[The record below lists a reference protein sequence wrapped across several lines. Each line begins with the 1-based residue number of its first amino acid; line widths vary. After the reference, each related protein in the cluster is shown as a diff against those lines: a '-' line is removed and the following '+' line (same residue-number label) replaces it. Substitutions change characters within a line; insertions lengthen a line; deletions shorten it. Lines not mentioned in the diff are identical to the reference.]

1 MNDPLAQAR
10 EHFLH
15 GIAEFEAGRDANAR
29 AAFQAALALAPGR
42 LSVMVNLAA
51 THFRLG
57 EFAGAR
63 ELLLQIVAAEPDNR
77 DARLQ
82 LGFCEEA
89 LGHWE
94 AAAQALLAG
103 LQPGMAAEL
112 WLRCSHNFGRAGRLP
127 AALQAVDQALA
138 AAPDHADAWS
148 TRGGLLRE
156 LGRRDEAATAFRQAI
171 AHGGDN
177 PLNRYYLAAVGGA
190 TQPAAPPAGYVQ
202 ALFDDYADDFQ
213 QHLLGSLR
221 YQGHRTLTEPLL
233 RAGKRYPLA
242 VDLGC
247 GTGLCGEQL
256 LPLVD
261 HIDGVDLS
269 GAMLEQA
276 RARNIYRRLEQ
287 SELKAFL
294 ATREEAADLFIAADV
309 FSYVGDLEGS
319 FAAIRRLLK
328 PGGCFAFTVEQLA
341 ADDGFALQPC
351 LRYHHSETYIR
362 RLAGEH
368 GFRVDNIAVHP
379 LRYDQERPIPALYVY
394 LA

>member
-1 MNDPLAQAR
+1 MNDTLSQAR

-15 GIAEFEAGRDANAR
+15 GIAEFEAGRDISARNA
-29 AAFQAALALAPGR
+29 FLAALELAPGR

-57 EFAGAR
+57 EFAAAR
-63 ELLLQIVAAEPDNR
+63 ELLQAIVGQEPENLE
-77 DARLQ
+77 ALVQ
-82 LGFCEEA
+82 LGICEEA
-89 LGHWE
+89 LGHWD
-94 AAAQALLAG
+94 AAARALEKGLATG
-103 LQPGMAAEL
+103 QPPDL
-112 WLRCSHNFGRAGRLP
+112 WLLCSQCFGRSGNHAG
-127 AALQAVDQALA
+127 ALTAVDKCLA
-138 AAPDHADAWS
+138 AAPGHAEAWS
-148 TRGGLLRE
+148 TRGSLLRE
-156 LGRRDEAATAFRQAI
+156 IGRYEEAAEAFRKAI

-177 PLNRYYLAAVGGA
+177 ELNRYYLASVSTAA
-190 TQPAAPPAGYVQ
+190 QPTTPPASYVQ

-233 RAGKRYPLA
+233 RAGKRYPVA

-287 SELKAFL
+287 SELNAFL
-294 ATREEAADLFIAADV
+294 AARQEAADLFIAADV
-309 FSYVGDLEGS
+309 FSYVGDLDGS

-341 ADDGFALQPC
+341 AADGFALQPC

-362 RLAGEH
+362 RLAEKH
-368 GFRVDNIAVHP
+368 GFRVQDLSIHP

>member
-15 GIAEFEAGRDANAR
+15 GIAEFEAGRDTNAR

-57 EFAGAR
+57 EFADAR

-94 AAAQALLAG
+94 AAAQTLLAG

-127 AALQAVDQALA
+127 AALQAVDQSLA

-148 TRGGLLRE
+148 ARGGLLRE
-156 LGRRDEAATAFRQAI
+156 LGRHDEAAAAFRQAI

-177 PLNRYYLAAVGGA
+177 PLNRYYLAAVSDA
-190 TQPAAPPAGYVQ
+190 AQPAAPPAGYVQ
-202 ALFDDYADDFQ
+202 TLFDDYAEDFQ
-213 QHLLGSLR
+213 QHLVGSLR

-233 RAGKRYPLA
+233 RAGRRYPLA

-256 LPLVD
+256 LPLVERL
-261 HIDGVDLS
+261 DGVDLS
-269 GAMLEQA
+269 AAMLEQA

-294 ATREEAADLFIAADV
+294 TTREEPADLFVAADV
-309 FSYVGDLEGS
+309 FGYLGDLGDC
-319 FAAIRRLLK
+319 FAAVRRLLK

-341 ADDGFALQPC
+341 GDGDFALQPC
-351 LRYHHSETYIR
+351 LRYRHSEAYIR
-362 RLAGEH
+362 RLADEH
-368 GFRVDNIAVHP
+368 GFRIDDIASHP